1 MSQNFY
7 EDNKKYFSIMN
18 SKNKQIL
25 NLEVQ
30 IDDERVEKLKQII
43 NLQE

>member
-1 MSQNFY
+1 MSQNLY
-7 EDNKKYFSIMN
+7 EENKKYFSIMN